1 MMIMA
6 SFRERKEVL
15 VIGSFYLESSNQIFF
30 LLLEKIFLFSSLSSF
45 LLYTKSLSLSLS
57 HTHTHFF
64 SHIDTHT
71 HTHTYTHTH
80 TLSLSVW
87 SKGKKIWRG
96 IGLSVRMGLK
106 RIEQQTREINPSY
119 LPSEKWFW
127 CGTKIKVDILR
138 TPTKDWTLYVK
149 IG

>member
-6 SFRERKEVL
+6 SFSERKEVL

-71 HTHTYTHTH
+71 HIHTLTHK
-80 TLSLSVW
+80 LSLSVW
-87 SKGKKIWRG
+87 SKEKKSGVGLVCQLEWASR
-96 IGLSVRMGLK
+96 GLSSRPGKLIPLIFRQK
-106 RIEQQTREINPSY
+106 SDFDAGQ
-119 LPSEKWFW
+119 K
-127 CGTKIKVDILR
+127 
-138 TPTKDWTLYVK
+138 
-149 IG
+149 